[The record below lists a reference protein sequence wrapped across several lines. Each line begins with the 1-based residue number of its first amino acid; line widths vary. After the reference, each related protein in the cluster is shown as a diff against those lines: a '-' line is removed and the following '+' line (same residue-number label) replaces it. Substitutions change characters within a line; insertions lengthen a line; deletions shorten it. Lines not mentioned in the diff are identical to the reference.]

1 MTISS
6 LFVKTNSVLQS
17 DISNHNLTWKHL
29 KNNNK
34 NHSTCILHFPS
45 ISIFFC
51 LSVST
56 FFSRFT
62 QLFVTGVFDS

>member
-17 DISNHNLTWKHL
+17 DISNHINLEAFEKQQQKSQYL
-29 KNNNK
+29 
-34 NHSTCILHFPS
+34 HSPFPS

-56 FFSRFT
+56 FFGRFT
-62 QLFVTGVFDS
+62 QLFFTGVFDS